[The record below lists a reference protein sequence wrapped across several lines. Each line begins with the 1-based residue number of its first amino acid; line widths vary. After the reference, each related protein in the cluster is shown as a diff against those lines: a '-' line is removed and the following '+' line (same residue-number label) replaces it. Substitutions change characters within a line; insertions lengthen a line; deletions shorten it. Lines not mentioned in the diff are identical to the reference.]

1 MKKIIAAALILM
13 AISFVFTGCLN
24 NAGNEPSGDGSTT
37 LSPYDSEGWEKL
49 RYFTPCGVTMD
60 DDFEDNEI
68 YVSHASQDASFISGL
83 LAGYIDDIDTAEL
96 LGEPNKYS
104 NRFLVTLKTHDK
116 SRVIEVIR
124 AIEENDWKLSPRPVY
139 TGKDADKNKNEI
151 SVIFD

>member
-13 AISFVFTGCLN
+13 AVSFVFTGCLN
-24 NAGNEPSGDGSTT
+24 NADKDPSGDGSTT
-37 LSPYDSEGWEKL
+37 PSPYDSEGWEKL
-49 RYFTPCGVTMD
+49 RNFTPCDVTVD

-68 YVSHASQDASFISGL
+68 YVSHASQDASYISGL
-83 LAGYIDDIDTAEL
+83 LGGYIDDIDTAEL

-139 TGKDADKNKNEI
+139 TGKDAEKNGVKT
-151 SVIFD
+151 VILD